1 MPIGP
6 SPTVHPP
13 SPLTEGALT
22 PDPDEDEDREEVERQ
37 GGQGASRPVSGS
49 GYLSSVYL
57 LIM

>member
-37 GGQGASRPVSGS
+37 GGQGASRPVS
-49 GYLSSVYL
+49 
-57 LIM
+57 